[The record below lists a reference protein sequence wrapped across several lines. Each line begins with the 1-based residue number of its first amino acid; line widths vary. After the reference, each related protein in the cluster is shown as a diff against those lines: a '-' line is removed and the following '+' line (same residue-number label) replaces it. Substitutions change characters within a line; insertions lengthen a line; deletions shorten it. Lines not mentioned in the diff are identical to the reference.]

1 MTAQTLADDLPGAIL
16 PGDPD
21 WDAARTP
28 WNVAVDQRPAAV
40 TYPRG
45 ADDVVAALTAARRH
59 GLRVAVQGTGHSA
72 AGLAAQGGLA
82 DTLLLNMS
90 RMRSVTIDPAARTA
104 RVEAG
109 VVWAEV
115 TQPAAEHGL
124 AALAGSSP
132 DVGVVGYTLG
142 GGLSWMARAHGLAAN
157 QVIAAE
163 VVTADAQ
170 QRVVDATHEP
180 ELFWALRG
188 GGGNVAVVTA
198 LRVPPLGDPR
208 HLRRGDVLAD
218 RTRSRG
224 AVRLA
229 HLGGRR
235 TGIGDIGRPRAQ
247 PAAAAGVART
257 AARQVVRGRGSRHAR
272 GRRTGADLL
281 APLRQLG
288 PAIDTFARIPMPAL
302 AGLHMDPPGPSPAL
316 ADGLL
321 LNDLDGTT
329 INDFVRAAENPMLL
343 SGEFRH
349 LGGAL
354 RADRAEG
361 GAVAALDGDFLC
373 FAVGMVPVP
382 EAAAGVSAAVGG
394 ALATLQAVAAPRSFT
409 NFRESPTDPQRLFG
423 PSLERLRAV
432 RAQHDPDGMLR
443 AQSTARLSAGN
454 AAVPLR

>member
-198 LRVPPLGDPR
+198 LEFGLLDVPDIFAGAMFWPMERAAEVLSAWRTWVDGVPESVTSVARVLNLPPLPELPEP
-208 HLRRGDVLAD
+208 LRGK
-218 RTRSRG
+218 SF
-224 AVRLA
+224 AVVE
-229 HLGGRR
+229 
-235 TGIGDIGRPRAQ
+235 
-247 PAAAAGVART
+247 AAMLVDDE
-257 AARQVVRGRGSRHAR
+257 S
-272 GRRTGADLL
+272 GADLL

-288 PAIDTFARIPMPAL
+288 PAMDTFARIPMPAL

-443 AQSTARLSAGN
+443 AHQ
-454 AAVPLR
+454 PLD

>member
-198 LRVPPLGDPR
+198 LEFGLLDVPDIFAGAMFWPIDRAAEVLSAWRTWVDGVPESVTSVARVLNLPPLPELPEP
-208 HLRRGDVLAD
+208 LRGK
-218 RTRSRG
+218 SF
-224 AVRLA
+224 AVVE
-229 HLGGRR
+229 
-235 TGIGDIGRPRAQ
+235 
-247 PAAAAGVART
+247 AAMLVDDE
-257 AARQVVRGRGSRHAR
+257 S
-272 GRRTGADLL
+272 GADLL

-443 AQSTARLSAGN
+443 AHQ
-454 AAVPLR
+454 PLD

>member
-198 LRVPPLGDPR
+198 LQFRLLEIRDIFAGAMFWPMERAAEVVSAWRTWVDGVPESVTSVARVLNLPPLPELPEP
-208 HLRRGDVLAD
+208 LRGK
-218 RTRSRG
+218 SF
-224 AVRLA
+224 AVVE
-229 HLGGRR
+229 
-235 TGIGDIGRPRAQ
+235 
-247 PAAAAGVART
+247 AAMLVDDE
-257 AARQVVRGRGSRHAR
+257 S
-272 GRRTGADLL
+272 GADLL

-288 PAIDTFARIPMPAL
+288 PAMDTFARIPMPAL

-354 RADRAEG
+354 REDRAEG

-432 RAQHDPDGMLR
+432 RAQHDPDGILR
-443 AQSTARLSAGN
+443 ASQ
-454 AAVPLR
+454 PLG